1 MSTCIDPEKFA
12 NAFNPETGN
21 IEALKQEG
29 YRDDEGKP
37 PIHLIPAE
45 AILMLANIFEYG
57 SKKYGDRNWE
67 KGMDWSRMYASAMR
81 HMLAFWMGENDDR
94 ESGYQH
100 MAHATWNCMALM
112 CYVFWGIGFDDRP
125 EL

>member
-1 MSTCIDPEKFA
+1 MSIHTDPQKFA
-12 NAFNPETGN
+12 NTFNKETGN
-21 IEALKQEG
+21 IEVPKQEG

-45 AILMLANIFEYG
+45 AILMLAEVF
-57 SKKYGDRNWE
+57 KYGNRKYGERNWE
-67 KGMDWSRMYASAMR
+67 SGMDWSRIYSSAMR
-81 HMLAFWMGENDDR
+81 HLLSFWMGENDDP
-94 ESGYQH
+94 ESKLQH

>member
-1 MSTCIDPEKFA
+1 MSICTDPEKFA

-21 IEALKQEG
+21 IEAPKQDG
-29 YRDDEGKP
+29 YRDDGEKS
-37 PIHLIPAE
+37 PIHLIPPE
-45 AILMLANIFEYG
+45 GILMLAEVFKYG
-57 SKKYGDRNWE
+57 SRKYGERNWE
-67 KGMDWSRMYASAMR
+67 LGMDWSRIYSSAMR
-81 HMLAFWMGENDDR
+81 HLLSFWMGENDDP
-94 ESGYQH
+94 ESKLQH

>member
-12 NAFNPETGN
+12 NAFNPETGD

>member
-21 IEALKQEG
+21 IEVLKQEG

>member
-12 NAFNPETGN
+12 NAFNPKTGN
-21 IEALKQEG
+21 IEAPKQEG

>member
-45 AILMLANIFEYG
+45 AILMLAEVF
-57 SKKYGDRNWE
+57 KYGDRKYGERNWE
-67 KGMDWSRMYASAMR
+67 LGMDWSRIYSSAMR
-81 HMLAFWMGENDDR
+81 HLLSFWMGENDDR

>member
-12 NAFNPETGN
+12 NAFNPETGD
-21 IEALKQEG
+21 IKAPKQEG
-29 YRDDEGKP
+29 CRDDEDKP

-45 AILMLANIFEYG
+45 AILMLAEVF
-57 SKKYGDRNWE
+57 KYGDRKYGERNWE
-67 KGMDWSRMYASAMR
+67 LGMDWSRIYSSAMR
-81 HMLAFWMGENDDR
+81 HLLSFWMGENDDP
-94 ESGYQH
+94 ESKLQH

>member
-1 MSTCIDPEKFA
+1 MSIHTDPQKFA

-21 IEALKQEG
+21 IEVLKQEG